1 MTVIGTRPEAI
12 KLAPVILAARACPAE
27 FDVRVV
33 RTGQHREL
41 VDELLAEFGIDAH
54 VDLNIMQP
62 IRSPPTCFR
71 QACAALGRDCRRA
84 ARLGPRPGRHDNDTR
99 GCARRLLRKDA
110 GRTREAG
117 LRTGDRRCPF
127 PEETNRTLTTHVADL
142 HFAPT
147 ARAQLNLL
155 REGIDPARIVLT
167 RQHGRRRAAARARP
181 QRTRR
186 PACSLRAVLPRY
198 RASSREPRRRA
209 DADLRR
215 GARDPAPPSVRAGV
229 DSDAPAPRGPARL
242 ERTLGGHE
250 RALLGEPLGYTA
262 FVRALEG
269 ASLVLTDSGG
279 IQEECAA
286 LGKPVLVMREHTERP
301 RRSTQASLAWSGP
314 ASKRSSKQLHR
325 SSTIP
330 VAAKQWR
337 DRPTFSAMVARRSAS
352 WRRCRAPRGH
362 AEARTAA
369 RGSRIAMTGS
379 LYEHVASRLVG
390 TALQRP
396 AEWLRRAKDA
406 GFSPPPS

>member
-1 MTVIGTRPEAI
+1 VRPLRLMTVIGTRPEAI
-12 KLAPVILAARACPAE
+12 KLAPVILAARASPAE

-62 IRSPPTCFR
+62 DQEPAHVLSASVRGLSDVI
-71 QACAALGRDCRRA
+71 AAERPDWVLVQGDTTTTLAGALA
-84 ARLGPRPGRHDNDTR
+84 AFY
-99 GCARRLLRKDA
+99 RKTPV
-110 GRTREAG
+110 GHVEAG

-155 REGIDPARIVLT
+155 REGIDSARIVLT
-167 RQHGRRRAAARARP
+167 GN
-181 QRTRR
+181 T
-186 PACSLRAVLPRY
+186 VV
-198 RASSREPRRRA
+198 
-209 DADLRR
+209 DALLH
-215 GARDPAPPSVRAGV
+215 ARDLNALEGLPAVSAPYFLVTAHRRENHGDALMRICDAVREILHRHPCAQ
-229 DSDAPAPRGPARL
+229 AWIPMHPHPAVRRVWS
-242 ERTLGGHE
+242 ERLGGHE

-301 RRSTQASLAWSGP
+301 EAVDAG
-314 ASKRSSKQLHR
+314 
-325 SSTIP
+325 
-330 VAAKQWR
+330 VA
-337 DRPTFSAMVARRSAS
+337 
-352 WRRCRAPRGH
+352 
-362 AEARTAA
+362 
-369 RGSRIAMTGS
+369 
-379 LYEHVASRLVG
+379 RLVG
-390 TALQRP
+390 TGVETIVEAVSSLLDDSGCREAMARSTDAFGDGRASQRILAALSGVARP
-396 AEWLRRAKDA
+396 R
-406 GFSPPPS
+406 